1 MSDCA
6 DLIGLRYR
14 LGADGTNNEIDCI
27 HLVYVVLDRLQITA
41 PTFNPNW
48 YTASK
53 TAIAR
58 DLLRWG
64 VRVERP
70 QYDGDVLLM
79 SQGPW
84 AFAVVW
90 LNGVLYINTQL
101 EKVSWC
107 SLQQLRN
114 YRCFRTKGS

>member
-6 DLIGLRYR
+6 DLVGMHYR
-14 LGADGTNNEIDCI
+14 LGADGSNNEIDCI
-27 HLVYVVLDRLQITA
+27 HLVYAVLGRLQI
-41 PTFNPNW
+41 PTPSFNPDW

-53 TAIAR
+53 TSIAR

-64 VRVERP
+64 DRVKTAE
-70 QYDGDVLLM
+70 YDGDVLLM
-79 SQGPW
+79 TQGPW

-90 LNGVLYINTQL
+90 LNGVLYINTEL

-107 SLQQLRN
+107 SLQQLKS
-114 YRCFRTKGS
+114 YRCFRMKGS

>member
-27 HLVYVVLDRLQITA
+27 HLVYTVLGRLQIPA

-64 VRVERP
+64 TRVKQP

-79 SQGPW
+79 TQGTW

-90 LNGVLYINTQL
+90 LNGVLYINTEL

-107 SLQQLRN
+107 SLQQLSS

>member
-27 HLVYVVLDRLQITA
+27 HLVYTVLGRLQIPA

-53 TAIAR
+53 TSIAR

-64 VRVERP
+64 TRVKYPE
-70 QYDGDVLLM
+70 YDGDVLLM
-79 SQGPW
+79 TQGPW

-90 LNGVLYINTQL
+90 LNGVLYINTEL

-107 SLQQLRN
+107 SLQQLRS
-114 YRCFRTKGS
+114 YRCFRMKGS